1 MTGMRSTSSAS
12 SDSRHWPLGMTGMLF
27 ITGDPAADQL
37 LQDDPLA
44 LLVGMLF
51 DQQVPSLGGAG
62 PRST

>member
-1 MTGMRSTSSAS
+1 
-12 SDSRHWPLGMTGMLF
+12 MTGMLF